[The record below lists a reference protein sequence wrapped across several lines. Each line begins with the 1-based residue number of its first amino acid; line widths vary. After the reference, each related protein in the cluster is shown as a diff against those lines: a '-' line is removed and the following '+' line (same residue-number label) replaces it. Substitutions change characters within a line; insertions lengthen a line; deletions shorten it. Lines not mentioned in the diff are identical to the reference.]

1 MAVTRRDVLLEF
13 AFKNQLLSAGLTL
26 PCYSRTVKDWK
37 L

>member
-13 AFKNQLLSAGLTL
+13 TFKNQLSAGPTL

-37 L
+37 V